1 MNYTQNHHLPQWV
14 KSDRIRMEDF
24 NDAMANIESG
34 LDQAAQQS
42 EKPYAA
48 GSYTGNGGAQIV
60 DVGFRPSFVIINGMQ
75 QSTTQGG
82 AASFSGFS
90 AATAGKNALGSRLML
105 MCDGFIVYPEPYE
118 GAYGPALNRKGVVYD
133 YLAFR

>member
-1 MNYTQNHHLPQWV
+1 MNYTPNHHLPQWV

-42 EKPYAA
+42 EKP
-48 GSYTGNGGAQIV
+48 YTGNGGAQIV

-105 MCDGFIVYPEPYE
+105 MRDGFIVYPEPYE

-133 YLAFR
+133 YIAFR